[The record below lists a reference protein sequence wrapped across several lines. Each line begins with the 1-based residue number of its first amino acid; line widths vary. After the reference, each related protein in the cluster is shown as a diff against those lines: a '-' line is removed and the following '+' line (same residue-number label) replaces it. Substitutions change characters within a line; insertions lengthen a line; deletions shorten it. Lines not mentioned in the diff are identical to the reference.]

1 MNDCSR
7 LWYILDNFYSLVIFE
22 SDFVF
27 FGFCPRTYKKTQSD
41 FDSIFKSNA
50 LYVTSFCL

>member
-50 LYVTSFCL
+50 LYVASFCL

>member
-7 LWYILDNFYSLVIFE
+7 LWYILDNFYFYSLVISE

-27 FGFCPRTYKKTQSD
+27 FGFCPRTYKRTQSD

-50 LYVTSFCL
+50 L